1 MSEYYDFM
9 KISNITRET
18 IKKAKLGDAVYCIIN
33 VESDICGSCHQL
45 KKTIAIRKLYVGT
58 IREELDGGRR
68 LELYKESPEY
78 LKNSRHGMTA
88 EFRPAAVTYFGGSS
102 ISFKKKDLLPE
113 LEHKLASTK
122 ELNEYIADK
131 ESKAE

>member
-1 MSEYYDFM
+1 M

-18 IKKAKLGDAVYCIIN
+18 IKKAKLGDAVYSIIN
-33 VESDICGSCHQL
+33 VESGICECCSQL

-68 LELYKESPEY
+68 LELYKETPEG
-78 LKNSRHGMTA
+78 LKNSRYGMTA
-88 EFRPAAVTYFGGSS
+88 EFRPAAVTYYGGSS
-102 ISFKKKDLLPE
+102 ISFNKEDLVPE

-122 ELNEYIADK
+122 ELDEYVADR